1 MMKKRRTCLVLA
13 TLCVGLTVPS
23 PTAGRQD
30 ESKVESDN
38 KPPPAIP
45 ETARLDTMTAHR
57 FAGLKKLWDAM
68 KSELDLRKEQEKA
81 VDELFRTHLRSLREG
96 RNHRRPFRAG
106 PGNAKKLKNLRDK
119 LREAQKA
126 GDKETTRELGRQLRE
141 IKEARGTAVADT
153 TTQFIEKL
161 AEALNEDQRPAFRQ
175 LVKRLQIR
183 NRPEV
188 RAVALRR
195 LWRATRHPDVG
206 LSDEQRRAVQA
217 ALRKGFLSTA
227 QSGRDANTPEEVMA
241 DVHAEVFKE
250 LTPEQRVKI
259 EAMLEAE
266 KGRDRARNRRE
277 ATPDDQPP
285 QPADDDSDSDD
296 TQGGN

>member
-1 MMKKRRTCLVLA
+1 MMKRGRAYLVLA
-13 TLCVGLTVPS
+13 TLCAGLTVPS
-23 PTAGRQD
+23 LTFGRQD
-30 ESKVESDN
+30 ESKVESDS

-45 ETARLDTMTAHR
+45 DTARLDTMTAHR
-57 FAGLKKLWDAM
+57 VGGLKKLWDAM

-81 VDELFRTHLRSLREG
+81 VDGLFRDHMRSLREG
-96 RNHRRPFRAG
+96 RNHRRPFGVSRED
-106 PGNAKKLKNLRDK
+106 AKELKNLRDK

-126 GDKETTRELGRQLRE
+126 GDKETTRELGRQLRG

-206 LSDEQRRAVQA
+206 LSDEQRRTVQA

-227 QSGRDANTPEEVMA
+227 QAGRDANTPEEVMA
-241 DVHAEVFKE
+241 DVRAEVFKE
-250 LTPEQRVKI
+250 LTPEQRVKV
-259 EAMLEAE
+259 EAMLEAD
-266 KGRDRARNRRE
+266 KSRDRARNRPE
-277 ATPDDQPP
+277 ATPDDRPP
-285 QPADDDSDSDD
+285 QPADDDPDSDD